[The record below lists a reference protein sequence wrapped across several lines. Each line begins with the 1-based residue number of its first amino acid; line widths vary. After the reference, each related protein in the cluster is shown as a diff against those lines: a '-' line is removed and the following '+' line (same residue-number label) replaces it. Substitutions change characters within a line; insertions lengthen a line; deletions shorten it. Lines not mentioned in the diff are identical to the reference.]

1 MLWHLWPQMGKDC
14 PSQGYPILSD
24 NKVLG
29 NTPFTCK
36 LLNPKPKFRTTSSTR
51 WLHSKSQYSSALR
64 HPRARYRQL
73 EAIFRTQSLPTLFKW
88 ASPKL
93 LPCSGLPF
101 SRKTQSRFWI
111 LLLPHF
117 PCSLSNLVLS
127 HVTLHGMACLLLWG
141 NLRNKNHLSMAFVSP
156 CHHSVTLMNEV
167 LWEQLIQVANAWWVM
182 GEFSRWKGI

>member
-1 MLWHLWPQMGKDC
+1 MDSRTWRAIVHRVAKNWTQLKRLQHVHALTNYIFLFSEFLMLWHLWPQMGKGC

-36 LLNPKPKFRTTSSTR
+36 LINPEPKFRTTSSTR
-51 WLHSKSQYSSALR
+51 CLHSRSQYPSAPS

-73 EAIFRTQSLPTLFKW
+73 EAILMTQSLPTLFKW

-101 SRKTQSRFWI
+101 SRKTQSSFGSCFFHSSPAPYQIW
-111 LLLPHF
+111 HF
-117 PCSLSNLVLS
+117 PTWPC
-127 HVTLHGMACLLLWG
+127 MAW
-141 NLRNKNHLSMAFVSP
+141 HAS
-156 CHHSVTLMNEV
+156 
-167 LWEQLIQVANAWWVM
+167 
-182 GEFSRWKGI
+182 FSRDM